1 MELEGTTGLLT
12 GAAGGL
18 GSAMARRLAGDGVRL
33 VLSGRNEA
41 ALGELCE
48 SLPGEGHAVVT
59 TDLGER
65 DAAKLLIAEAE
76 ATAGPIDLLVNNAGI
91 ETAGTYHRLE
101 ASDIERIVD
110 INLLAPMLL
119 THAVIPG
126 MLDRGRGHVVQI
138 SSAAGFSGLACNE
151 PYAATKGA
159 LLRLTEALRATYAD
173 QPIGFSAV
181 CPGFT
186 KGDGMYGRMEE
197 EGHHSNVILGTT
209 TVQEVADAVSRSVTD
224 DLAVTICNN
233 RPLRPIAA
241 ISVLAPGLGARML
254 ETSGANAVF
263 RRIAAERES

>member
-1 MELEGTTGLLT
+1 MELQGTTGLLT

-18 GSAMARRLAGDGVRL
+18 GSAMAKRLADDGVTL

-48 SLPGEGHAVVT
+48 SLPGDGHAVVI

-76 ATAGPIDLLVNNAGI
+76 ASAGPIDLLVNNAGM
-91 ETAGTYHRLE
+91 ETGGTYHRLD

-110 INLLAPMLL
+110 VNLLAPMLL

-126 MLDRGRGHVVQI
+126 MLERGRGHVVQI
-138 SSAAGFSGLACNE
+138 SSAAGFSGMACNE
-151 PYAATKGA
+151 PYTATKGG
-159 LLRLTEALRATYAD
+159 LLRLNEALRATYAD
-173 QPIGFSAV
+173 DPVGFSAV

-186 KGDGMYGRMEE
+186 KGGGMYTRMEE
-197 EGHHSNVILGTT
+197 EGHHSNAILGTT
-209 TVQEVADAVSRSVTD
+209 TVDEVAEAVSKSVTD

-233 RPLRPIAA
+233 RPLRPLAVMNVI
-241 ISVLAPGLGARML
+241 APGLGARML
-254 ETSGANAVF
+254 ESSGANDVF